1 MGRTSESLPGR
12 IAHLCHEEQASL
24 MRSPGKGTVIP
35 RTIDP
40 SEKPR
45 TAGARTA
52 G

>member
-12 IAHLCHEEQASL
+12 IAGLCQEEKTSL
-24 MRSPGKGTVIP
+24 MRTPGKGTVIP
-35 RTIDP
+35 RTLDP
-40 SEKPR
+40 GDKPR

>member
-12 IAHLCHEEQASL
+12 IASLCHEEQVSL
-24 MRSPGKGTVIP
+24 TRTPGKGTVIP
-35 RTIDP
+35 RSLDP
-40 SEKPR
+40 NDKPR